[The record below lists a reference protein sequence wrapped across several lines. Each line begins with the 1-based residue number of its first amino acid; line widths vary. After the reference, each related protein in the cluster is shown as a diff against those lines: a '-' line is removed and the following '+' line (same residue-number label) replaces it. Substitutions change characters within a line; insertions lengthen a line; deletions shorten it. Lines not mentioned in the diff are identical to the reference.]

1 MEDALLA
8 SDMGVDALGFVFSKS
23 PRRVEADVAEQ
34 IITQLPPFL
43 SIVGVFVNESD
54 EIVKH
59 VARRCKLNVLQFHG
73 EEEPDYLK
81 SFHRKTIKAIRVKTE
96 ADLKV
101 IPNYTVQGILLDS
114 KVEGKKGGS
123 GVTFNWNL
131 AVKAKQYGRIIL
143 SGGLTP
149 ENVTEAIKQVQPYAV
164 DVSSGVESSPGKKDP
179 AKLKAFVDAVRRI

>member
-8 SDMGVDALGFVFSKS
+8 SDLGVDALGFVFSKS
-23 PRRVEADVAEQ
+23 PRRIEADMAEQ
-34 IITQLPPFL
+34 IVNQLPPFL

-59 VARRCKLNVLQFHG
+59 VARRCKLNILQFHG
-73 EEEPDYLK
+73 EEDPDYIKL
-81 SFHRKTIKAIRVKTE
+81 FHRKTIKAIRVKTE

-101 IPNYTVQGILLDS
+101 IPNYVVQGILLDS
-114 KVEGKKGGS
+114 KVEGKKGGT
-123 GVTFNWNL
+123 GVIFDWNL

-149 ENVTEAIKQVQPYAV
+149 DNVAEAIKIVQPYAV
-164 DVSSGVESSPGKKDP
+164 DISSGVEASPGKKDP
-179 AKLKAFVDAVRRI
+179 VKLKAFVEAVRRA